1 VPRFPTQPL
10 LRLLCLFA
18 ANHSLA
24 SAAGPLRDAG
34 VIYEQMCASC
44 HGADL
49 RGGKGGPLLVDTLK
63 HGNDDAGIER
73 SIRDGFPHL
82 GMPGFG
88 KALQEAEIRA
98 LAVFMREKTVNRPPP
113 SENLAID
120 ATQVRASTRH
130 PYRIETIVDEGLQVP
145 WSFAFLPD
153 GRILVTERAGRLRLI
168 EEGRLVERPIENI
181 PAVVEKG
188 EGGLMSVTL
197 HPKYP
202 ENGWIYLAF
211 SDPGVG
217 ETAMTKIVR
226 GRLREHRF
234 VDVEPIFEIPQEKY
248 PEGHVLFGCRLVF
261 DGRVLFFGIGERGVL
276 GDAQKLGTPNGKI
289 HRVRDDGTSP
299 TNNPFADEP
308 GAVDSIWAYGVRNPQ
323 GLALDPR
330 NQALWETE
338 HGPRGGDE
346 LNLIKPGKNYGW
358 PAITFGINY
367 DGTAISDKTEA
378 PGMEQP
384 VRNWTPSI
392 AASPIHF
399 YTGDKFPG
407 WKNNLF
413 LGSLAQQRFI
423 RFEVERD
430 QIVHEEEIFKN
441 LGRIRD
447 IVTGPDGFLYIALEQ
462 IGAKSG
468 RIVRLVP
475 AER

>member
-1 VPRFPTQPL
+1 VRFLFQACFPAL
-10 LRLLCLFA
+10 LALA
-18 ANHSLA
+18 A

-34 VIYEQMCASC
+34 ALYEQMCASC

-63 HGNDDAGIER
+63 HGKDDAGIER
-73 SIRDGFPHL
+73 SIREGFPWT
-82 GMPGFG
+82 GMPAFG

-113 SENLAID
+113 SENLPID
-120 ATQVRASTRH
+120 ARKVH
-130 PYRIETIVDEGLQVP
+130 PTKHHAYRIETVMDQGLQIP

-153 GRILVTERAGRLRLI
+153 GRILLTERAGRLRII
-168 EEGRLVERPIENI
+168 EDGRLIERPIENI
-181 PAVVEKG
+181 PAVIEKG
-188 EGGLMSVTL
+188 EGGLMSVAL

-211 SDPGVG
+211 SDPGADG
-217 ETAMTKIVR
+217 TAMTKIVR

-234 VDVEPIFEIPQEKY
+234 VDIEPIFEIPRDKY
-248 PEGHVLFGCRLVF
+248 PEGHVLFGCRMVF

-276 GDAQKLGTPNGKI
+276 GDAQKLDTPNGKI
-289 HRVRDDGTSP
+289 HRIRDDGTSP

-308 GAVDSIWAYGVRNPQ
+308 GAVASIWALGVRNPQ

-358 PAITFGINY
+358 PVVTFGINY

-407 WKNNLF
+407 WQNNLF

-430 QIVHEEEIFKN
+430 QVVNEEEIFRN

-447 IVTGPDGFLYIALEQ
+447 IVTGPDGYLYIALEQ
-462 IGAKSG
+462 IGAASG

-475 AER
+475 AEK